1 MAFVSKKKEVQ
12 ADLLREQQ
20 ERDAERKLWEE
31 KETEFR
37 NQVPAL
43 GGNN

>member
-1 MAFVSKKKEVQ
+1 MQ

-43 GGNN
+43 GGGKIGEGFAPA